1 MDWGKQGSAH
11 TMVEVIYLLLT
22 SLTFQHASAPHP
34 YPCPQNDK
42 RCPRV
47 IDSNYSQKTFL
58 MHRLPILL
66 IKKEVIESRIFIH
79 GGYVNSALCVEGA
92 RIISVLQKNPACVIP
107 LSL

>member
-1 MDWGKQGSAH
+1 MP
-11 TMVEVIYLLLT
+11 L
-22 SLTFQHASAPHP
+22 PHIHIP
-34 YPCPQNDK
+34 VHKMTNDVHG
-42 RCPRV
+42 V

-66 IKKEVIESRIFIH
+66 IKKEVIESRVFIR